1 MTTASPE
8 EAATAAA
15 AARSVNGTETKSRK
29 SLKRAMKVEDVNFLD
44 ASKEGNV
51 SRFINVRKQE
61 VLTGVKNTGS
71 SCLITQSYF
80 QFYIQLAAFPLC
92 T

>member
-51 SRFINVRKQE
+51 SRFINVRKHTSITNRSSGRFKYKQSVYHGHGLGGNKPRFQE
-61 VLTGVKNTGS
+61 
-71 SCLITQSYF
+71 
-80 QFYIQLAAFPLC
+80 
-92 T
+92 